1 VNDIAT
7 TPLFKV
13 LRDGVSCHGGAMR
26 WPLPER
32 AADGSWTP
40 GAWVEVRGALVLC
53 ENGLHLTST
62 PCDWYVG
69 GSALYLAE
77 YDGEIIDDG
86 SNKVCVRRAR
96 LVSVA
101 HWSDHGVHHEGE
113 HVITQGRVTAYGSAS
128 VRAYGSASVR
138 AYDSASVTAYGSAS
152 VTASGSASVTASGS
166 ASVTAYDSASVRA
179 SDSASVTAYD
189 SASVTAYD
197 SASVTASG
205 SASVRAYDSASVT
218 ASGSATL
225 ISTSWH
231 SDSAQIALS
240 QLAAHVDRRGG
251 TLVLRS
257 AKAADKGS
265 EGAP

>member
-128 VRAYGSASVR
+128 VT

-152 VTASGSASVTASGS
+152 VTASGSASVTASG
-166 ASVTAYDSASVRA
+166 
-179 SDSASVTAYD
+179 SASVTAYD

>member
-189 SASVTAYD
+189 SATLT
-197 SASVTASG
+197 SAP
-205 SASVRAYDSASVT
+205 
-218 ASGSATL
+218 
-225 ISTSWH
+225 WH
-231 SDSAQIALS
+231 SDSALIALS
-240 QLAAHVDRRGG
+240 QLAAHVDRRHGA
-251 TLVLRS
+251 LVLRS
-257 AKAADKGS
+257 AQTAEKGS
-265 EGAP
+265 EGVSL